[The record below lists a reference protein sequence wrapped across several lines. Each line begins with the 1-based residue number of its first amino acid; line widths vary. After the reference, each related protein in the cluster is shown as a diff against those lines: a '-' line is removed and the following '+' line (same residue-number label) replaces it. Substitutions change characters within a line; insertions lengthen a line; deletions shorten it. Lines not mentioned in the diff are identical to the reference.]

1 MWLNRAGNAIFSAHA
16 YVTMLSPAHARLALL
31 IECYLTLWSHD
42 HDRDGTLYQCRT
54 IKQAH
59 SYHHPRQRF
68 ADQLAQARRST
79 AALI

>member
-1 MWLNRAGNAIFSAHA
+1 MFAAHA

-42 HDRDGTLYQCRT
+42 HDRDGTLYQRRT
-54 IKQAH
+54 LEQAY
-59 SYHHPRQRF
+59 SYRDPRQRF